1 MKMRASATAGE
12 AGSGTEGVMDVDG
25 LVEDQYV
32 GGKSHGLVQHML
44 AMMLGSPGNMS
55 NVLLHGKSGV
65 IGGAIVAR
73 VAESGRAKVCCVV
86 TESWAVDGE
95 ERSKIHFIA

>member
-1 MKMRASATAGE
+1 MKMRASATARE
-12 AGSGTEGVMDVDG
+12 AGSGTKGMMDVDG
-25 LVEDQYV
+25 LAEDQYV
-32 GGKSHGLVQHML
+32 EGKSHELVQQML

-55 NVLLHGKSGV
+55 KVLLYGKSGV